1 MNTKTQNCQ
10 NCQNPSGWL
19 EEIKQFE
26 QLLGGLIYADSKS
39 DVIAKEGKR
48 YGGHRFLWDGDTFAG
63 VEEISETAQ
72 GATLKPL
79 PAYGLIPLLATRS
92 KKFLELWLS
101 IPDELKTRYQV
112 PGAPFTRQLK
122 DRDFVAAALWPEESL
137 EQSKA
142 LLGHCMALAPD
153 WTLACLSEI
162 RGTYAKR
169 ERFMP
174 ELLLMCF
181 RRSEMAEPMAKGW
194 KLLEEKYPS
203 LENVDIIERK
213 KYLRKKLNS
222 LARADS

>member
-1 MNTKTQNCQ
+1 MDNSKR
-10 NCQNPSGWL
+10 WL

-26 QLLGGLIYADSKS
+26 ELLGGLIYAENKS
-39 DVIAKEGKR
+39 DVKAKEGKR
-48 YGGHRFLWDGDTFAG
+48 SFYRFTWKDELPGI
-63 VEEISETAQ
+63 EEITETAQ

-92 KKFLELWLS
+92 KKFLELWRS
-101 IPDELKTRYQV
+101 VPDEIKTRYQV
-112 PGAPFTRQLK
+112 PGERFAQKLR
-122 DRDFVAAALWPEESL
+122 DRDFMAAALWPEESL

-153 WTLACLSEI
+153 WTLACLLEI

-181 RRSEMAEPMAKGW
+181 RHSEMAEPMNNGW
-194 KLLEEKYPS
+194 ALLMEKYPS
-203 LENVDIIERK
+203 LSDVDIIERK